1 GREAADDD
9 FLAIVFVHG
18 WKHNA
23 HESDDNVDHFR
34 EALLRLSET
43 EYALSQAQ
51 HQPARRIV
59 GIYLGWRGESIS
71 LPVIENLTFW
81 DRKNTAHKVGHG
93 EVTEVLNRIDQLRQV
108 KDAQS
113 PGGSSRS
120 RLIVVGHSFGGA
132 VVFSALEQILEERFV
147 RTAGPAGTSTDVVGF

>member
-1 GREAADDD
+1 
-9 FLAIVFVHG
+9 
-18 WKHNA
+18 
-23 HESDDNVDHFR
+23 
-34 EALLRLSET
+34 
-43 EYALSQAQ
+43 
-51 HQPARRIV
+51 
-59 GIYLGWRGESIS
+59 S

-113 PGGSSRS
+113 ARGSSRS

-147 RTAGPAGTSTDVVGF
+147 RTAGPAGTSTDVVGFGNLVVLVNPAFEALLYSPLSDMSTERATYFESQLPVLAIITSEADDATRIAFPIGRWFSARFE